1 MLQLILGAACISFSA
16 VFVKLAH
23 VSALS
28 AAFYRMGVGGLG
40 LLAALALTG
49 RLGAIRGRLLGRALP
64 CAVFFAADLWTW
76 HLSINIVGPGMGTLL
91 GNFQVFL
98 LAVVSV
104 TLYKQKAG
112 WIFWLSMALAVIGL
126 YAMVG
131 VGFTQRPP
139 DYGLGVLYGL
149 STAFFYG
156 LYILSLQKAVSGLGA
171 SDPLA
176 ITAVLSLGATAL
188 IGWGM
193 AAMGDT
199 FAIPDTES
207 ILALLAYGIVCQALG
222 SLLITRGLMLV
233 RAALAGLILLLQP
246 VLAYIWDILFFD
258 KPMSAA
264 ELSGAVLA
272 LAGIYL
278 GSTRRRKT

>member
-40 LLAALALTG
+40 LLIAMALAG
-49 RLGAIRGRLLGRALP
+49 RLGTIRGPLVARAMP
-64 CAVFFAADLWTW
+64 CAIFFALDLWTW

-91 GNFQVFL
+91 GNFQVFV
-98 LAVVSV
+98 LALTAV
-104 TLYKQKAG
+104 LIYKQKTG
-112 WIFWLSMALAVIGL
+112 PVFWLSMGLAVVGL

-131 VGFTQRPP
+131 VGFGARPP
-139 DYGLGVLYGL
+139 EYGLGVLYGL

-156 LYILSLQKAVSGLGA
+156 LYILSLQKAVSGFSA

-176 ITAVLSLGATAL
+176 ITAMLSLGAAAIIGCGMLAL
-188 IGWGM
+188 
-193 AAMGDT
+193 GDT
-199 FAIPDTES
+199 FAIPDTAS
-207 ILALLAYGIVCQALG
+207 VLSLLAYGLICQSLG
-222 SLLITRGLMLV
+222 SLLISRGLMLTPTV
-233 RAALAGLILLLQP
+233 LAGLILLLQP
-246 VLAYIWDILFFD
+246 VLAYVWDIVFFA

-264 ELSGAVLA
+264 ELSGAALA
-272 LAGIYL
+272 LVGIYL
-278 GSTRRRKT
+278 GSSWRKKA